1 MVKPTQRNQIRS
13 VRFVCSFSTHAP
25 WNVMNFRCNIWTIRN
40 FTMNDVTCCFMS
52 WFQSITLMFKHWFWN
67 PEINLHI
74 CPQLIW
80 NICCTTHVVFLLF
93 YYRIGIFFSWSF
105 VIPSW
110 LFNIF
115 HIWNSMFWC
124 VFWWT
129 QCHQVVFLWFR
140 RPFINKKTIK
150 KKQSKPNCKN
160 WKINGNCKID
170 SCKNQSLFIVRCWI
184 SKCFLFWKS
193 NKNVFFHSFAGLLY
207 KTIILYFYFLQFQV
221 FFTFLFD
228 KFYFFWLFMSYLIS
242 GSNFWFV
249 RNRIP
254 FFKTNLCL
262 KITTWSTRIIQPHI
276 ICFIWKQLTQS
287 FFTKCSNRVFVEHC
301 FLHECFNNCNI
312 TGRSFKP

>member
-52 WFQSITLMFKHWFWN
+52 WFQSITLMFKHWLWN

-160 WKINGNCKID
+160 WKINGKCKID
-170 SCKNQSLFIVRCWI
+170 SCKDQSLFIVGCWI
-184 SKCFLFWKS
+184 SKCLFLWKS
-193 NKNVFFHSFAGLLY
+193 NKNVFFHFFAGLHY
-207 KTIILYFYFLQFQV
+207 KNKYFVFL
-221 FFTFLFD
+221 FFTISSLILF
-228 KFYFFWLFMSYLIS
+228 FYLT
-242 GSNFWFV
+242 NF
-249 RNRIP
+249 ILLDC
-254 FFKTNLCL
+254 LCL
-262 KITTWSTRIIQPHI
+262 T
-276 ICFIWKQLTQS
+276 L
-287 FFTKCSNRVFVEHC
+287 
-301 FLHECFNNCNI
+301 
-312 TGRSFKP
+312 